1 MTNSIEPICPECTEA
16 IMEDDPMFPDCVVW
30 LCPDCLHRCT
40 PSTYREEWDVMRAPT
55 VANPGFY
62 DGKIPF
68 VRLFIYGLIGSAIIV
83 AAALFLA

>member
-30 LCPDCLHRCT
+30 RCPDCLHRCT
-40 PSTYREEWDVMRAPT
+40 PSTYREEWGKIHCSRT
-55 VANPGFY
+55 IPGFY